1 MSEMAGQE
9 ARAPRRRRPRVFI
22 GGLALAAGLLAAVV
36 TATAS
41 STVRARYYFWRLERA
56 YQALP
61 YGTTAASP
69 QFNPVMHYQ
78 RKLAG
83 GGEVAADLLLGSRHK
98 HDYLWYWITTTS
110 IGTFHPPRAEGPLL
124 ADTQSENWVDVRQ
137 AVHILYAFPQ
147 LHCQER
153 MLELL
158 GHPSAAVR
166 VTAVRLVTR
175 HRMKQAYPLVSHLL
189 QSDPQ
194 VMVRALS
201 AHAVTR
207 LGGRKAVP
215 LLIQALDDPGVTR
228 SGSGRSVRGAARFW
242 LQVLTGQTFVDKEE
256 WERWWEQNAGDYT
269 GASPTR
275 STFLI
280 STAHTPETTCP

>member
-1 MSEMAGQE
+1 MMSEMAGQE
-9 ARAPRRRRPRVFI
+9 ERTPRRRRRLVFI
-22 GGLALAAGLLAAVV
+22 GGLALVAGLLAVVV

-41 STVRARYYFWRLERA
+41 STVRARYYFWQLERT

-83 GGEVAADLLLGSRHK
+83 EGEVAADLLLESRHK

-124 ADTQSENWVDVRQ
+124 VDTQFESWGVVRQ
-137 AVHILYAFPQ
+137 AVLTLDALPQ
-147 LHCQER
+147 LHCQGR

-158 GHPSAAVR
+158 GHPSAGVR
-166 VTAVRLVTR
+166 VTTVRLVTR
-175 HRMKQAYPLVSHLL
+175 HRMKEAYPLVSHLL

-201 AHAVTR
+201 ARAVTR

-242 LQVLTGQTFVDKEE
+242 LQVLTGETFVDKVE
-256 WERWWEQNAGDYT
+256 WEGWWEENAGD
-269 GASPTR
+269 
-275 STFLI
+275 
-280 STAHTPETTCP
+280 